1 MFPLLTKHTIQL
13 SAKTVGNCCRL
24 DMALVKFIR
33 SSRAQSTGGLW
44 GTLDYCCRRSKTEY
58 EGRQL
63 VSGINCV
70 PKSAYREFMN
80 TKELYG
86 KKDGRMFYQML
97 QSFSP
102 DENLTPETAHEI
114 AIRFAQEQFP
124 GYEVVV
130 ATHTDTNHIHSHF
143 VINSVSMDTGLKY
156 HSNMESLQELRNA
169 SDELC
174 REYGLSIIQP
184 KNKRTPGMSDR
195 EYRVADK
202 GQSWKLDLAIT
213 IDKAMEMA
221 SSREHFIRLMEW
233 EGYEVKWTADRKNIT
248 YTTPAG
254 NRCRDSKL
262 HDTKYRK
269 DEMEYE
275 FSIRA
280 ALRRRNERAPEADDW
295 QGRKR
300 HAHRGSDGT
309 QLASDDRFPE
319 VTGKY
324 SGGHFDQ
331 AGFPG
336 YEAGA
341 GGLSESAAGNLV
353 ERELGYESQHG
364 AVPGSDADPGGG
376 NGNEVDGSNLESRST
391 GWEAAREIWQR
402 TLAGAGTDG
411 QAYREAVLDQSDPQF
426 DFAPLGS
433 DAAHLA
439 AHLSQLIDGDSDDP
453 EERRKKMQAQQA
465 GSDLGTIL
473 GLAIGAVV
481 VSHEHSQE
489 APQEENIEA
498 SWEQKLE

>member
-1 MFPLLTKHTIQL
+1 
-13 SAKTVGNCCRL
+13 
-24 DMALVKFIR
+24 MALVKFIP
-33 SSRAQSTGGLW
+33 SSRAQTTGGLW
-44 GTLDYCCRRSKTEY
+44 GTLDYCCRRSKTQY
-58 EGRQL
+58 EDRML
-63 VSGINCV
+63 VFGVNCV
-70 PKSAYREFMN
+70 PQSAYREFMN

-86 KKDGRMFYQML
+86 KKDGRMFYQLL

-102 DENLTPETAHEI
+102 DENITPETAHEI

-124 GYEVVV
+124 GYEVMI
-130 ATHTDTNHIHSHF
+130 ATHTDRRHIHTHF
-143 VINSVSMDTGLKY
+143 VINSVSMNTGLKY
-156 HSNMESLQELRNA
+156 HSNLESLQELRNA
-169 SDELC
+169 SDQLC

-195 EYRVADK
+195 EYRATEK

-221 SSREHFIRLMEW
+221 DSREHFIRLMEW

-254 NRCRDSKL
+254 NKCRDSKL

-280 ALRRRNERAPEADDW
+280 ALRRRNERTAEADDR

-300 HAHRGSDGT
+300 HPHRGSDGI
-309 QLASDDRFPE
+309 QLAGHNRFPE

-324 SGGHFDQ
+324 PGGHFDQ

-336 YEAGA
+336 YEAGV
-341 GGLSESAAGNLV
+341 GGLSESAAGNPA

-364 AVPGSDADPGGG
+364 TVPGNNADPGGG
-376 NGNEVDGSNLESRST
+376 NDNKADGSNLESGST

-411 QAYREAVLDQSDPQF
+411 EAYRKAVLDQPDPQLYL
-426 DFAPLGS
+426 AGVGS

-453 EERRKKMQAQQA
+453 EEQRKRIQAQQA
-465 GSDLGTIL
+465 GSNLGAVL
-473 GLAIGAVV
+473 GLAVGAVAAA
-481 VSHEHSQE
+481 HEHSQE
-489 APQEENIEA
+489 VPAEE
-498 SWEQKLE
+498 STMEQKM